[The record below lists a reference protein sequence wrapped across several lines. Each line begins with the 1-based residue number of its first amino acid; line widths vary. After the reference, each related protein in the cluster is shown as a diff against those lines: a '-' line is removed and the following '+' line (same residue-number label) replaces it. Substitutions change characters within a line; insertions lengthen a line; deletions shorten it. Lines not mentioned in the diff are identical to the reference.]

1 MSLEVRMREAA
12 ERLDAGDAQGAYSS
26 LRWVFREPRFDED
39 TPRFVAAL
47 RLFSAIARKLSG
59 EAFADIVDHAA
70 DSPDDVQALYDL
82 GYELVE
88 NELGWPAVCVLTRA
102 LTRAP
107 DEPGLL
113 SELVCALESDS
124 RHAEAVTHLR
134 ASQHL
139 LRNSFLLRY
148 LLVFNEIMRGDL
160 DAARRA
166 TAELGDPD
174 VEGGETMKRN
184 VENML
189 ARSELVAS
197 LGKLDDKDL
206 RGWHFVITGGLLL
219 HVSPFGFDEGMHGR
233 YAFTQDSLSRCKAGL
248 QLLRDVLQRW
258 DVAPQRVLA
267 LPDRD
272 SSILAAAAGTLLGLP
287 VEPYASDRAGLVVA
301 YDFGRLDESTP
312 DELAEHQPGQ
322 ILYAH
327 ATCWTEP
334 PPCAPDLTL
343 YLYQANVAPW
353 DEHLAVGPEGAIEVP
368 ADEGPPEAIAARI
381 VAAEVNDD
389 PEDREEN
396 QVSELLRWADAIRP
410 MASAFA
416 TEGERG
422 RMWAGGPVGSSRF
435 T

>member
-1 MSLEVRMREAA
+1 
-12 ERLDAGDAQGAYSS
+12 
-26 LRWVFREPRFDED
+26 
-39 TPRFVAAL
+39 
-47 RLFSAIARKLSG
+47 
-59 EAFADIVDHAA
+59 
-70 DSPDDVQALYDL
+70 
-82 GYELVE
+82 
-88 NELGWPAVCVLTRA
+88 
-102 LTRAP
+102 
-107 DEPGLL
+107 
-113 SELVCALESDS
+113 
-124 RHAEAVTHLR
+124 
-134 ASQHL
+134 
-139 LRNSFLLRY
+139 
-148 LLVFNEIMRGDL
+148 
-160 DAARRA
+160 
-166 TAELGDPD
+166 
-174 VEGGETMKRN
+174 
-184 VENML
+184 
-189 ARSELVAS
+189 
-197 LGKLDDKDL
+197 
-206 RGWHFVITGGLLL
+206 
-219 HVSPFGFDEGMHGR
+219 
-233 YAFTQDSLSRCKAGL
+233 
-248 QLLRDVLQRW
+248 
-258 DVAPQRVLA
+258 VLA

>member
-1 MSLEVRMREAA
+1 MSLDVRMREAA
-12 ERLDAGDAQGAYSS
+12 ERLDAGDAQGAYAS
-26 LRWVFREPRFDED
+26 LRWVFREPGFDED
-39 TPRFVAAL
+39 TARFVAAL
-47 RLFSAIARKLSG
+47 RMFSSIARRISG
-59 EAFADIVDHAA
+59 EAFADIADHAA

-124 RHAEAVTHLR
+124 RHAEAVAHLR
-134 ASQHL
+134 AAPKL

-160 DAARRA
+160 EAARGA
-166 TAELGDPD
+166 AKDLGVPD

-184 VENML
+184 VETML
-189 ARSELVAS
+189 ARSELVGAVAT
-197 LGKLDDKDL
+197 LDDKDL

-233 YAFTQDSLSRCKAGL
+233 YAFTQDSLSRCKHGL
-248 QLLRDVLQRW
+248 QLLREVLQRW

-267 LPDRD
+267 LPDRA

-287 VEPYASDRAGLVVA
+287 VEPYASDRPGLVIA
-301 YDFGRLDESTP
+301 YDFGRLDDSTP

-327 ATCWTEP
+327 ATGWTEP

-343 YLYQANVAPW
+343 YLYQSNVAPW
-353 DEHLAVGPEGAIEVP
+353 DEHLAVGPEGAIDVP
-368 ADEGPPEAIAARI
+368 ADEASIEELAARI
-381 VAAEVNDD
+381 VAADVAED
-389 PEDREEN
+389 PEDRDEN
-396 QVSELLRWADAIRP
+396 RVDELRRWADASRP
-410 MASAFA
+410 LASAFVS
-416 TEGERG
+416 EGDRS

-435 T
+435 G